1 MSQLSSFNPVVKIQ
15 RGISLIES
23 LVAIVVMALG
33 ILGIL
38 GVQMRTLSDTSTSVR
53 RAQAIRLIE
62 DLGERMKTNPS
73 ALANLNSY
81 VSNFAA
87 IPTVGSCIA
96 GCDQAQLAAYDLAVW
111 KRGVRENLP
120 LGKASI
126 FLPPAE
132 SALPAGQARQLGV
145 MIAWRENER
154 DTSTGAGGYKD
165 DIDAT
170 KVRAA
175 DGTLSAGGGADANFN
190 SCPPNTRATCNI
202 FLSPRDARHTRQ
214 VLGCLSTTVQGLEMI
229 HTRTARR
236 LCPAHLSSKN
246 VFVLKPTLLGQA
258 QGGVTLIELLVGI
271 AIGLLTVAVA
281 MGALMV
287 SRGCLAP

>member
-1 MSQLSSFNPVVKIQ
+1 MSQLIPSHPAAARRQ

-38 GVQMRTLSDTSTSVR
+38 GVQMRTLADTSTSVR

-73 ALANLNSY
+73 ALANINTY

-87 IPTVGSCIA
+87 SPSVGSCA
-96 GCDQAQLAAYDLAVW
+96 SGCDQAQLAAYDLAVW
-111 KRGVRENLP
+111 KRTVRENLP

-132 SALPAGQARQLGV
+132 SALPAGQGRQLGV

-154 DTSTGAGGYKD
+154 ISTATHTTAEVDAYKN

-170 KVRAA
+170 KFL
-175 DGTLSAGGGADANFN
+175 DGTEWKEAGG
-190 SCPPNTRATCNI
+190 AT
-202 FLSPRDARHTRQ
+202 
-214 VLGCLSTTVQGLEMI
+214 V
-229 HTRTARR
+229 
-236 LCPAHLSSKN
+236 CPADHTCHL
-246 VFVLKPTLLGQA
+246 QY
-258 QGGVTLIELLVGI
+258 ILVPSRC
-271 AIGLLTVAVA
+271 APYAP
-281 MGALMV
+281 GA
-287 SRGCLAP
+287 GAPFYYCPGS